1 MIGHTCN
8 LQLQYVCHVLSP
20 TPDAEDA
27 QGRCQIEM
35 RCVEL
40 GMSHFVV
47 ELSVSFFVT
56 NGFVCA
62 DLDRK
67 RP

>member
-1 MIGHTCN
+1 
-8 LQLQYVCHVLSP
+8 LQSATPVRVSCAQSH
-20 TPDAEDA
+20 PDAEDA

-47 ELSVSFFVT
+47 EPSVSFFVT